1 MEEKPVPSSSRE
13 ETGRRASGRKG
24 CCGIAG
30 YKTTGNGTKEFPIP
44 VKPKSDSYPRP
55 GVLYRLRSGSSLGGR
70 IARGA
75 FSSGPA
81 HFYWKINDNGK
92 KSFKLVG
99 NECFLSW
106 CGVLAQVIPEPK
118 VYLVVP
124 FYSLG
129 ERCLRAGL
137 YSKEKEA
144 DFMGALA
151 EISGKMFLCRANIRP
166 ENE

>member
-1 MEEKPVPSSSRE
+1 M
-13 ETGRRASGRKG
+13 
-24 CCGIAG
+24 
-30 YKTTGNGTKEFPIP
+30 
-44 VKPKSDSYPRP
+44 
-55 GVLYRLRSGSSLGGR
+55 
-70 IARGA
+70 
-75 FSSGPA
+75 
-81 HFYWKINDNGK
+81 
-92 KSFKLVG
+92 
-99 NECFLSW
+99 
-106 CGVLAQVIPEPK
+106 IPEPK

>member
-24 CCGIAG
+24 VAELRV
-30 YKTTGNGTKEFPIP
+30 TKQRETAQRSFPSPWSRKVIHIP
-44 VKPKSDSYPRP
+44 VPEFCTVSVPAP
-55 GVLYRLRSGSSLGGR
+55 PWGGR

-106 CGVLAQVIPEPK
+106 CGVLAQVISEPK

-129 ERCLRAGL
+129 ERWLRAGL

-144 DFMGALA
+144 DFMRALA

>member
-99 NECFLSW
+99 NECFFILMWSFGAGDSWIKSLS
-106 CGVLAQVIPEPK
+106 CCSVLFPGGKVIEGRIIFK
-118 VYLVVP
+118 RKGSWLYEGTCRNIGKNVP
-124 FYSLG
+124 LS
-129 ERCLRAGL
+129 R
-137 YSKEKEA
+137 
-144 DFMGALA
+144 
-151 EISGKMFLCRANIRP
+151 
-166 ENE
+166 